1 MTQDLSYRGRFA
13 PSPTGP
19 LHFGSL
25 VAAVGSYLEAKSKGG
40 EWLLRIEDLDK
51 PREMS
56 GAADAILRVLDAFG
70 FAWDGP
76 VVYQSR
82 RQALYRDA
90 LEELRRQGVVYH
102 CGCTRR
108 EVADSSFN
116 GPDGLVYPGT
126 CRSGLPP
133 ERVPRAMRLIVA
145 GDVSFIDCVQ
155 GEIHQV
161 LEQDVGDFVLYRADY
176 VYAYQLAVVVDDA
189 EQGVTEVVRGSDL
202 LLSTP
207 RQIYLQRLLG
217 LREPSYLHLPV
228 ALNEHGEKLSK
239 QTLASPVDA
248 NAAVPVLC
256 QVLDFLGQ
264 QPPLELRQGG
274 LNEVWDWA
282 LKHWNA
288 KRIPVATGLVA
299 A

>member
-1 MTQDLSYRGRFA
+1 M
-13 PSPTGP
+13 
-19 LHFGSL
+19 HFGSL
-25 VAAVGSYLEAKSKGG
+25 VAAAGSYLEARSHGG

-51 PREMS
+51 QREVS
-56 GAADAILRVLDAFG
+56 GAADAILRVLEAFG

-82 RQALYRDA
+82 RQTLYRDA
-90 LEELRRQGVVYH
+90 LEELRRQGVIYY

-133 ERVPRAMRLIVA
+133 ERLPRAMRLMVG
-145 GDVSFIDCVQ
+145 GDISFVDRVQ
-155 GEIHQV
+155 GEIHQA
-161 LEQDVGDFVLYRADY
+161 LEQEVGDFVLYRADY

-207 RQIYLQRLLG
+207 RQIYLHRLLG

-248 NAAVPVLC
+248 DAAVPVLW
-256 QVLDFLGQ
+256 QALNFLGQ
-264 QPPLELRQGG
+264 QPPVVLRQAG

-282 LKHWNA
+282 LTHWNA

>member
-1 MTQDLSYRGRFA
+1 M
-13 PSPTGP
+13 
-19 LHFGSL
+19 
-25 VAAVGSYLEAKSKGG
+25 GSYLEAKSKDG

-56 GAADAILRVLDAFG
+56 GAADAILRVLEAFG

-82 RQALYRDA
+82 RQTLYRDA
-90 LEELRRQGVVYH
+90 LEELRRQGVVYY

-108 EVADSSFN
+108 EVADSSLN

-126 CRSGLPP
+126 CRKGLTP
-133 ERVPRAMRLIVA
+133 ERIPRAMRLRVDGEIRFV
-145 GDVSFIDCVQ
+145 DRVQ

-189 EQGVTEVVRGSDL
+189 AQGVTEVVRGSDL

-207 RQIYLQRLLG
+207 RQIYLHRLLG
-217 LREPSYLHLPV
+217 LREPSYVHLPV
-228 ALNEHGEKLSK
+228 ALNDHGEKLSK

-248 NAAVPVLC
+248 NATVPVLW
-256 QVLDFLGQ
+256 QALDFLGQ
-264 QPPLELRQGG
+264 QPPVELQQVG
-274 LNEVWDWA
+274 LNEIWDWA
-282 LKHWNA
+282 FKHWDT

>member
-1 MTQDLSYRGRFA
+1 M
-13 PSPTGP
+13 
-19 LHFGSL
+19 
-25 VAAVGSYLEAKSKGG
+25 GSYLEAKSKGG

-56 GAADAILRVLDAFG
+56 GAADAILRVLDTFG

-82 RQALYRDA
+82 RQALYRNA

-126 CRSGLPP
+126 CRGGLPP
-133 ERVPRAMRLIVA
+133 ERVPRAMRLMVA
-145 GDVSFIDCVQ
+145 GDIGFVDRVQ

-248 NAAVPVLC
+248 DAAVPVLC

-264 QPPLELRQGG
+264 QPPVELRQAG

-282 LKHWNA
+282 FKHWDT

-299 A
+299 AEQA

>member
-1 MTQDLSYRGRFA
+1 M
-13 PSPTGP
+13 
-19 LHFGSL
+19 
-25 VAAVGSYLEAKSKGG
+25 GSYLEAKSKGG

-82 RQALYRDA
+82 RQALYRNA

-145 GDVSFIDCVQ
+145 GDVSFVDRVQ

-189 EQGVTEVVRGSDL
+189 EQGVTE
-202 LLSTP
+202 
-207 RQIYLQRLLG
+207 YLTAWPL
-217 LREPSYLHLPV
+217 V
-228 ALNEHGEKLSK
+228 
-239 QTLASPVDA
+239 SPKRKGT
-248 NAAVPVLC
+248 VL
-256 QVLDFLGQ
+256 Q
-264 QPPLELRQGG
+264 
-274 LNEVWDWA
+274 
-282 LKHWNA
+282 
-288 KRIPVATGLVA
+288 
-299 A
+299 

>member
-1 MTQDLSYRGRFA
+1 M
-13 PSPTGP
+13 
-19 LHFGSL
+19 HFGSL
-25 VAAVGSYLEAKSKGG
+25 VAAAGSYLEARSKGG

-82 RQALYRDA
+82 RQALYRNA
-90 LEELRRQGVVYH
+90 LEELRRQGVVYY

-126 CRSGLPP
+126 CRGGLPP
-133 ERVPRAMRLIVA
+133 ERLPRAMRLMVA
-145 GDVSFIDCVQ
+145 GDISFVDRVQ

-207 RQIYLQRLLG
+207 RQIYLHRLLG

-248 NAAVPVLC
+248 NAAVPVLW
-256 QVLDFLGQ
+256 QVLNFLGQ
-264 QPPLELRQGG
+264 QPPVELRQAG
-274 LNEVWDWA
+274 LNEMWDWA
-282 LKHWNA
+282 FKHWNTR
-288 KRIPVATGLVA
+288 RIPAITGLVA

>member
-1 MTQDLSYRGRFA
+1 M
-13 PSPTGP
+13 
-19 LHFGSL
+19 HFGSL

-40 EWLLRIEDLDK
+40 AWLLRIEDLDK

-82 RQALYRDA
+82 RQALYRNA
-90 LEELRRQGVVYH
+90 LEELRRQGLVYY

-116 GPDGLVYPGT
+116 GPDGLVYPGI
-126 CRSGLPP
+126 CRGGLPP
-133 ERVPRAMRLIVA
+133 ERIPRAMRLKVA
-145 GDVSFIDCVQ
+145 GDIGFVDRVQ
-155 GEIHQV
+155 GEIYQM

-264 QPPLELRQGG
+264 QPPIELRQAG

>member
-1 MTQDLSYRGRFA
+1 M
-13 PSPTGP
+13 
-19 LHFGSL
+19 
-25 VAAVGSYLEAKSKGG
+25 
-40 EWLLRIEDLDK
+40 RIEDLDK
-51 PREMS
+51 PREVS
-56 GAADAILRVLDAFG
+56 GAASAILRVLEAFG
-70 FAWDGP
+70 FAWDGQ

-90 LEELRRQGVVYH
+90 LEELRRQGLVYY

-116 GPDGLVYPGT
+116 GPDGLVYSGT
-126 CRSGLPP
+126 CRRGLTP
-133 ERVPRAMRLIVA
+133 ERTPRAMRLRVE
-145 GDVSFIDCVQ
+145 GDIRFVDRVQ

-189 EQGVTEVVRGSDL
+189 AQGVTEVVRGSDL

-207 RQIYLQRLLG
+207 RQIYLHRLLG

-228 ALNEHGEKLSK
+228 ALNNHGEKLSK
-239 QTLASPVDA
+239 QTLASPVDVH
-248 NAAVPVLC
+248 AAVPVLWRA
-256 QVLDFLGQ
+256 LDFLGQ
-264 QPPLELRQGG
+264 QPPVELRQAG
-274 LNEVWDWA
+274 LSELWDWA
-282 LKHWNA
+282 FKHWNTQ
-288 KRIPVATGLVA
+288 RIPVATGLIA

>member
-1 MTQDLSYRGRFA
+1 M
-13 PSPTGP
+13 
-19 LHFGSL
+19 HFGSL
-25 VAAVGSYLEAKSKGG
+25 VAAAGSYLEAKSRGG

-51 PREMS
+51 PREVS
-56 GAADAILRVLDAFG
+56 GAADAILRVLEAFG

-76 VVYQSR
+76 VVYQNR

-90 LEELRRQGVVYH
+90 LEELRRQGLVYY

-126 CRSGLPP
+126 CRGGLPP
-133 ERVPRAMRLIVA
+133 ERLPRAMRLMVG
-145 GDVSFIDCVQ
+145 GDIRFVDRVQ
-155 GEIHQV
+155 GEIHQA

-207 RQIYLQRLLG
+207 RQIYLHRLLG

-248 NAAVPVLC
+248 DAAVPVLC
-256 QVLDFLGQ
+256 QVLNFLGQ
-264 QPPLELRQGG
+264 QPPIELRQAG

>member
-1 MTQDLSYRGRFA
+1 M
-13 PSPTGP
+13 
-19 LHFGSL
+19 HFGSL

-51 PREMS
+51 PREVS
-56 GAADAILRVLDAFG
+56 GAVDAILRVLDAFG

-90 LEELRRQGVVYH
+90 LEELRRQGVVYY

-108 EVADSSFN
+108 EIADSGFN

-126 CRSGLPP
+126 CRKGLAT
-133 ERVPRAMRLIVA
+133 ERIPRAMRLRVE
-145 GDVSFIDCVQ
+145 GDISFVDRVQ

-161 LEQDVGDFVLYRADY
+161 LEQDVGDFVLYRADD

-189 EQGVTEVVRGSDL
+189 AQGVTQVVRGSDL

-207 RQIYLQRLLG
+207 RQIYLHRLLG
-217 LREPSYLHLPV
+217 LHEPSYLHLPV

-239 QTLASPVDA
+239 QTFAASIDA
-248 NAAVPVLC
+248 NAAVPVLW

-264 QPPLELRQGG
+264 QPPVELRQAG
-274 LNEVWDWA
+274 LDEMWDWA
-282 LKHWNA
+282 FTHWDT
-288 KRIPVATGLVA
+288 RCIPVATGLLA

>member
-1 MTQDLSYRGRFA
+1 
-13 PSPTGP
+13 

-25 VAAVGSYLEAKSKGG
+25 VAAAGSYLEAKSRGG

-56 GAADAILRVLDAFG
+56 GAADAILRVLEAFG

-90 LEELRRQGVVYH
+90 LEELRRQGVIYY

-126 CRSGLPP
+126 CRGGLPP
-133 ERVPRAMRLIVA
+133 ERVPRAMRLRVS
-145 GDVSFIDCVQ
+145 GDISFVDRVQ
-155 GEIHQV
+155 GEIHQA

-207 RQIYLQRLLG
+207 RQIYLHRLLG
-217 LREPSYLHLPV
+217 LREPSYVHLPV

-239 QTLASPVDA
+239 QTLAAPVDA
-248 NAAVPVLC
+248 NAAVPVLW
-256 QVLDFLGQ
+256 QVLNFLGQ
-264 QPPLELRQGG
+264 QPPVELRQAG